1 MLIVYKN
8 IHWFCILQ
16 SFKIHL
22 LVLIDFFVCKY
33 SLGEEKK
40 RGEERTHVK
49 NEWGTITRMTTL
61 KREYYEWIYAKKF
74 CDLEEMGLF
83 FIFTFMLSVKIPSF
97 LFLSIWLFLFSFPA
111 LWCWV
116 KLPRLCW
123 IEIVR
128 ADIISFFL
136 ISVPH

>member
-8 IHWFCILQ
+8 IHWFCVLQ

-83 FIFTFMLSVKIPSF
+83 LYLHSCYLWKYLVSCSF
-97 LFLSIWLFLFSFPA
+97 LSGCFCFLSLLYGA
-111 LWCWV
+111 G
-116 KLPRLCW
+116 
-123 IEIVR
+123 
-128 ADIISFFL
+128 
-136 ISVPH
+136 